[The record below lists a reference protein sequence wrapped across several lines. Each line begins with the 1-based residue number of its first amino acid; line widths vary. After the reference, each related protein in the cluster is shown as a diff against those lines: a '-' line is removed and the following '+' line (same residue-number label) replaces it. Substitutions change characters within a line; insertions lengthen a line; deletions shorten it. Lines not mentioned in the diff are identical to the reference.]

1 MEKSDIVMLDL
12 QRTNEQLGASL
23 NNEDQQ
29 LYVDLANALPSGM
42 YRLRVTREVSLLAD
56 NWLQSIEALYSVE
69 FVNDRF
75 CEILHV
81 DKDVFLK
88 NAGIISQLIHD
99 EDKADFAEANVA
111 ANLYVRPFNWEGR
124 FVVDGRILWIS
135 LRSIPRKVGNN
146 EIIWT
151 GILDDITERK
161 QTEEQLRL
169 RNAELLRLNSDK
181 DRFMSILAHDL
192 KSPFNAILGLLELL
206 LSDIREYDIDEIEEQ
221 LTIVKRSAHSA
232 FNLLEDILL
241 WARSHLDKIPFQPTD
256 VHFMTSTVEMVD
268 LMRSCADKK
277 DISIRIEEPEDVILR
292 ADVGMLKTIMRN
304 LLSNA
309 IKFTPSGGQITI
321 KANRNHDN
329 VVVSVCDNGVGIS
342 DETMSKLFNITK
354 VYSSPGTAGET
365 GTGLGLLLCKE
376 FVDMHHGT
384 IWVDSELGK
393 GSTFSISLPLS

>member
-12 QRTNEQLGASL
+12 RTNEQLGANL
-23 NNEDQQ
+23 NTEDQQ

-42 YRLRVTREVSLLAD
+42 YRLRVSREVSLLAD
-56 NWLQSIEALYSVE
+56 NWLQSIEALYKIE

-75 CEILHV
+75 CEILQI
-81 DKDVFLK
+81 DKDALLK
-88 NAGIISQLIHD
+88 NAGIIVQLIHKD
-99 EDKADFAEANVA
+99 DKADFAEANVA
-111 ANLYVRPFNWEGR
+111 ANLNMRPFNWEGR
-124 FVVDGRILWIS
+124 FVVDGKTSWIS
-135 LRSIPRKVGNN
+135 MRSIPRKVGNN
-146 EIIWT
+146 EIVWT

-169 RNAELLRLNSDK
+169 RNEELLKLNSDK

-221 LTIVKRSAHSA
+221 LTMVKRSAHSA

-241 WARSHLDKIPFQPTD
+241 WARSHLGKIPFQPTD
-256 VHFMTSTVEMVD
+256 VDFMTCTGEMVD
-268 LMRSCADKK
+268 LMRSCAVKK
-277 DISIRIEEPEDVILR
+277 DISIRIEEPEDIILR
-292 ADVGMLKTIMRN
+292 ADMGMLKTIIRN

-321 KANRNHDN
+321 KANRNHEN

>member
-1 MEKSDIVMLDL
+1 MMDL
-12 QRTNEQLGASL
+12 RQTDEQLDASL
-23 NNEDQQ
+23 SIIDQE

-42 YRLRVTREVSLLAD
+42 YRLRVTREVSLQAD
-56 NWLQSIEALYSVE
+56 NWLAPIEAPYKVE
-69 FVNDRF
+69 FINDRF

-81 DKDVFLK
+81 DKETFQR
-88 NAGIISQLIHD
+88 NPGIIAQLIHD
-99 EDKADFAEANVA
+99 ADKADFAAANVA
-111 ANLYVRPFNWEGR
+111 ANLNTKPFFWEGR

-221 LTIVKRSAHSA
+221 LTMVKRSAHSA

-241 WARSHLDKIPFQPTD
+241 WARSHLGKIPFQPTD
-256 VHFMTSTVEMVD
+256 VHFMTCTGEMVD
-268 LMRSCADKK
+268 LMRSCAVKK
-277 DISIRIEEPEDVILR
+277 DISIRIEEPEDIILR
-292 ADVGMLKTIMRN
+292 ADMGMLKTIIRN

-321 KANRNHDN
+321 KANRNHEN

-393 GSTFSISLPLS
+393 GSSFSISLPLQAGI